1 MNHSPSRRQILA
13 AAGASAAS
21 LALAGLARAQSGQP
35 ATRPATPPEMP
46 DIEKAANP
54 ISILILG
61 GTGFIGPHEVQY
73 ARARGHKV
81 TIANRGRTRP
91 EMFQSMDVEHIEYDR
106 DQEPTAI
113 REAVAAGQK
122 WDCVIDNV
130 GYLPRQTQAAAEALK
145 DAAGQYIF
153 ISSISVYQPRG
164 VGPDEDSP
172 VEQMPDDVAAT
183 ATMQQVNQY
192 YGALKARCEQTA
204 EQVMP
209 GRATIVRPGLIV
221 GPGDPTDRFTYW
233 PARVLMEDR
242 CGGKMLVAGTA
253 EEPAPVQVIDVR
265 DLAMF
270 LMTLAENKT
279 MGKFNAIGPTEKL
292 TSVVE
297 AAKAHSGA
305 STEFVFVPMKF
316 LMDNNVGFWSELPMV
331 VPSEGETAGFSQ
343 ASTKRAFAAGLKPRS
358 IQETTEATVDWWK
371 SLPEDRRARIWSE
384 RSPVL
389 KEAREQE
396 LLDKWAAAS

>member
-1 MNHSPSRRQILA
+1 MPTIE
-13 AAGASAAS
+13 
-21 LALAGLARAQSGQP
+21 RAE
-35 ATRPATPPEMP
+35 RPL
-46 DIEKAANP
+46 
-54 ISILILG
+54 SILILG
-61 GTGFIGPHEVQY
+61 GTGFIGPQEVQY

-81 TIANRGRTRP
+81 TIANRGRSRP
-91 EMFQSMDVEHIEYDR
+91 EMFDGMDVEHIEYDR

-113 REAVAAGQK
+113 KEAIAGGQK

-130 GYLPRQTQAAAEALK
+130 GYLPSQTQAAAEAVK

-153 ISSISVYQPRG
+153 ISSVSVYQPRG
-164 VGPDEDSP
+164 VAPKEDSP

-183 ATMQQVNQY
+183 ATMQQVGQY

-204 EQVMP
+204 EKIMP
-209 GRATIVRPGLIV
+209 GRVTVVRPGLIV

-242 CGGKMLVAGTA
+242 CGGKMLVAGTR
-253 EEPAPVQVIDVR
+253 EEPAAVQVIDVR

-279 MGKFNAIGPTEKL
+279 MGQFNAVGPTEKL
-292 TSVVE
+292 TSVVD

-316 LMDNNVGFWSELPMV
+316 LVENEVGFWSELPMV
-331 VPSEGETAGFSQ
+331 VPNEGESAGF
-343 ASTKRAFAAGLKPRS
+343 AETSTERAFAAGLKPRP
-358 IQETTEATVDWWK
+358 IAETTEATVDWWK
-371 SLPEDRRARIWSE
+371 SLPEERRARIWSE
-384 RSPVL
+384 RSTVI

-396 LLDKWAAAS
+396 LLDKWAAQNG